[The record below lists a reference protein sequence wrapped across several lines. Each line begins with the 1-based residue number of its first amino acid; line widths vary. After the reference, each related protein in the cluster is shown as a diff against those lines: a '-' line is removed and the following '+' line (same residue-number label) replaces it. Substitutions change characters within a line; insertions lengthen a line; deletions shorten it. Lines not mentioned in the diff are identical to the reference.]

1 MWSRFLF
8 VQLNQSDE
16 VARTEHRNDYRLA
29 TTSQNCAPSVLIY
42 RSFWLF
48 LIHNF
53 CYVSRQYRIS
63 KCIAKAM
70 YLEKPKRPIIWD
82 RGWYYLVYDAQRH
95 HTCLSKMKR
104 SKSIP
109 AHVTSAF
116 RRRMKRG
123 STGIWTLFLYK
134 NTKKIII
141 FPWHAK
147 K

>member
-29 TTSQNCAPSVLIY
+29 TTSQNCTPSVLIY

-63 KCIAKAM
+63 KYIAKAM
-70 YLEKPKRPIIWD
+70 YLEKTKRPIILD
-82 RGWYYLVYDAQRH
+82 RGWYHLVYDAQRY
-95 HTCLSKMKR
+95 
-104 SKSIP
+104 II
-109 AHVTSAF
+109 HV
-116 RRRMKRG
+116 
-123 STGIWTLFLYK
+123 
-134 NTKKIII
+134 
-141 FPWHAK
+141 
-147 K
+147 